1 MISESDTV
9 FLSTF
14 LPMLE
19 IIDPY
24 NISREDRNWINSTKV
39 FLKSKKEEGDEILMD
54 KLLKIWVDDIRPRKP
69 SDCDIHMR
77 SVNEVINFLM
87 FFEDDNN
94 KRFLLD
100 LDHDAGDFRGRGGD
114 YIKILDWIEATG
126 YLANCPDKII
136 FTIHSANPVGRE
148 NMMRIIKKN
157 DWEYI

>member
-1 MISESDTV
+1 MSEESDLL
-9 FLSTF
+9 FLSQF

-19 IIDPY
+19 TIDPY
-24 NISREDRNWINSTKV
+24 NVSRDDINWINSIKV
-39 FLKSKKEEGDEILMD
+39 LLKSRKEKGDEILMD
-54 KLLKIWVDDIRPRKP
+54 KLLKIWVDDIRPKKP
-69 SDCDIHMR
+69 SDCDIYMR

-87 FFEDDNN
+87 FFENDDN

-100 LDHDAGDFRGRGGD
+100 LDHDAGDFRDRGGD

-126 YLANCPDKII
+126 YLANNPNKII
-136 FTIHSANPVGRE
+136 FAIHSANPVGRE

>member
-1 MISESDTV
+1 MSREFDIL
-9 FLSTF
+9 FLSQF

-19 IIDPY
+19 VIDPY
-24 NISREDRNWINSTKV
+24 NISRDERNWINSIKV
-39 FLKSKKEEGDEILMD
+39 FLKSKKKKGDEILMD
-54 KLLKIWVDDIRPRKP
+54 KLLKIWIDDIRPKKP
-69 SDCDIHMR
+69 SDCDVHMR

-87 FFEDDNN
+87 FFEDDDN

-100 LDHDAGDFRGRGGD
+100 LDHDAGDFRDKGGD

-126 YLANCPDKII
+126 YLADNPDKII